1 MIYCKVLV
9 ENLKYLHY
17 FFCRKFKKKKTGCW
31 KIRMHLGKAKTT
43 IEVQAKNGRRRDEVN
58 GNEIASSISNY
69 HFKRRITSG
78 FLTKINR
85 MKLLHLA
92 VKHYEAFVFYR
103 TFQCFPNNNFI
114 AHSHHSSFG
123 ILFITKNA
131 LV

>member
-1 MIYCKVLV
+1 
-9 ENLKYLHY
+9 
-17 FFCRKFKKKKTGCW
+17 
-31 KIRMHLGKAKTT
+31 MHLGKAKTT

-103 TFQCFPNNNFI
+103 IEPFTSSHTI
-114 AHSHHSSFG
+114 ISLHTHITLHSVFFS
-123 ILFITKNA
+123 
-131 LV
+131 